1 MQPPRSTPSLD
12 ARNTLRQAA
21 HIMIDTGTHTV
32 TVTHK
37 GKPIGTVNI
46 QDILDAVRDGHNTST
61 TTLQTIVK
69 KQPLSPQKPQQKQ
82 R

>member
-1 MQPPRSTPSLD
+1 
-12 ARNTLRQAA
+12 
-21 HIMIDTGTHTV
+21 MIDTGAHTV

-61 TTLQTIVK
+61 TLLSTIVK
-69 KQPLSPQKPQQKQ
+69 KQPLSPQNPQHKQ